1 MAWCSLSFSVVQPHS
16 FGMDAAIFCKYFYP
30 HSHSFLFLLK
40 NNNLNG
46 ISSFETFSND
56 CHVTFYNIIIRERS
70 RIYHKFERFPRQKQ
84 QTENLQ
90 FKSKKKR
97 KKEKN
102 VLCIR
107 TQECVRVR
115 AHIPK
120 PNHKIICTIYWCFFF
135 LLFTNVM
142 WITHC
147 RVDWKFVYFRC
158 ACAHLLWTETP
169 VWVWNLAFSFFF
181 SFSQDFFFAAFAE
194 CRSSNDVNA
203 KFCINISGGV
213 HVRCV
218 CAWRS
223 SMLIITIIIAQHN
236 NNRLSF

>member
-1 MAWCSLSFSVVQPHS
+1 MWHFIIL
-16 FGMDAAIFCKYFYP
+16 
-30 HSHSFLFLLK
+30 LFVNARAFTTNLRDFHVK
-40 NNNLNG
+40 NNKRKIFNLK
-46 ISSFETFSND
+46 
-56 CHVTFYNIIIRERS
+56 V
-70 RIYHKFERFPRQKQ
+70 
-84 QTENLQ
+84 
-90 FKSKKKR
+90 KKKR